1 MTLQQLHYALTL
13 KKHGNFKRAAESL
26 GITQPGLSLQIQR
39 LEEFIGVILF
49 DRSSNPIKP
58 TVDGLQFLMRAEEVV
73 VSAQHLS
80 QFSAKLNQDYKGKI
94 VIGAIPTLAPFL
106 VPLFVEDLQRDFPDF
121 KLDFHEMTTDLVIN
135 GVRSGELDAGLIS
148 TPLKAHGIEV
158 IPLFYEQFYFYAS
171 RELNLNAEVQL
182 KDVDYKK
189 LWLLNEGNC
198 FRDQINNFC
207 DLKEIRKDKDFIYR
221 SNSIDALIRIVD
233 TKGGMT
239 ILPELTTLSL
249 NEEQEQKLF
258 AIKGKAR
265 EIGIIIRPN
274 SDKRRFLEKLVI
286 YIQRN
291 IPQRMIS
298 SEGLEIVDPEIK
310 GH

>member
-1 MTLQQLHYALTL
+1 MTLQQLHYALAL

-26 GITQPGLSLQIQR
+26 GITQPGLSLQIQK

-49 DRSSNPIKP
+49 DRTSSPITP
-58 TVDGLQFLMRAEEVV
+58 TSDGARFLMRAEDVV
-73 VSAQHLS
+73 VSAQNLTH
-80 QFSAKLNQDYKGKI
+80 FSTELNEGFKGKL

-106 VPLFVEDLQRDFPDF
+106 VPLFVEDLQTDFPEF
-121 KLDFHEMTTDLVIN
+121 QLDFHEMTTDHVIK

-148 TPLKAHGIEV
+148 TPLKAHGIET
-158 IPLFYEQFYFYAS
+158 IPLFYEQFYFYAFNQ
-171 RELNLNAEVQL
+171 LNVNSEVLL
-182 KDVDYKK
+182 KDMDYRK

-221 SNSIDALIRIVD
+221 SNSIDALIRMVD

-249 NEEQEQKLF
+249 NEDQESKL
-258 AIKGKAR
+258 ILIEKKAR
-265 EIGIIIRPN
+265 EIGIILRPN
-274 SDKRRFLEKLVI
+274 SDKRRFIAKLEE

-291 IPQRMIS
+291 IPNRMLS